1 LEDLK
6 KYLITQRHEQFA
18 HALVSKMLTFALGRS
33 LELKDEPVIRKL
45 NEEFMQADYRL
56 SALMKN
62 IIQSKPFLSR

>member
-1 LEDLK
+1 
-6 KYLITQRHEQFA
+6 
-18 HALVSKMLTFALGRS
+18 
-33 LELKDEPVIRKL
+33 L